1 MDFKRPE
8 TVLALDNIRSALV
21 RMEDTILFD
30 LIERAQFYSSP
41 SIYDNT
47 KLAIPES
54 NMSLL
59 DFLLLE
65 SEKLHGE
72 SIHFEM

>member
-8 TVLALDNIRSALV
+8 TVLALDNIRSALI

-30 LIERAQFYSSP
+30 LIERAQFYTSP
-41 SIYDNT
+41 AIYDSNQ
-47 KLAIPES
+47 LLIPHS
-54 NMSLL
+54 NLSLL

-65 SEKLHGE
+65 SEKIHGV
-72 SIHFEM
+72 